1 MQYLVN
7 EEKICK
13 NFIYKLGILGK
24 IIQINIMSL
33 LIGQQQVN
41 TPIFLAPMAGITDLP
56 FRRVVSRFK
65 TGHFISEMIASQEI
79 LSGRP
84 GVRQKAELGVDTGNT
99 SIQISGRDPYAI
111 SETAKLVEGL
121 GAKIIDINM
130 GCPAKKVVNGYAGSA
145 LLKDLA
151 LAAKLIEAVVT
162 SVSVP
167 VTLKTRLGWNDNDL
181 NAPSL
186 AKLAEHLGIKL
197 ITIHARTRCQF
208 YKGYARWNLVRRVK
222 ENVSIPVIVN
232 GDISDA
238 NSARAALK
246 ESTADGLMV
255 GRAIR
260 GRPWLL
266 NEIAAEL
273 WGHQKYNLSNF
284 SSLTELIIRHYE
296 EILSF
301 YGNELGV
308 KVARKHLGWYMDHGD
323 VLSEVRQYI
332 LTENSPKKVL
342 WKLKTVFDHR
352 EAA

>member
-1 MQYLVN
+1 
-7 EEKICK
+7 
-13 NFIYKLGILGK
+13 
-24 IIQINIMSL
+24 MSL
-33 LIGQQQVN
+33 FIGQHLVSP
-41 TPIFLAPMAGITDLP
+41 PIFLAPMAGITDLP
-56 FRRVVSRFK
+56 FRCVVSSFK

-99 SIQISGRDPYAI
+99 SVQISGRDPYAI

-121 GAKIIDINM
+121 GARIIDINM
-130 GCPAKKVVNGYAGSA
+130 GCPAKKVVNGYAGAA

-151 LAAKLIEAVVT
+151 LATKLIEAVVT

-167 VTLKTRLGWNDNDL
+167 VTLKTRLGWNDDNL

-186 AKLAEHLGIKL
+186 AKVAEQLGVKL

-208 YKGYARWNLVRRVK
+208 YKGDARWKLVQLVK
-222 ENVSIPVIVN
+222 ENVSIPVIIN
-232 GDISDA
+232 GDISDIK
-238 NSARAALK
+238 SARAALK

-266 NEIAAEL
+266 NEIAADL
-273 WGHQKYNLSNF
+273 WGYQKYNLINSD
-284 SSLTELIIRHYE
+284 SLTELIISHYE
-296 EILSF
+296 DILSF

-308 KVARKHLGWYMDHGD
+308 KVARKHLGWYMEYGG
-323 VLSEVRQYI
+323 VLSEVRRSI
-332 LTENSPKKVL
+332 LTEEFSKKVL
-342 WKLKTVFDHR
+342 SKLKTVFEYRD
-352 EAA
+352 AA

>member
-1 MQYLVN
+1 M
-7 EEKICK
+7 
-13 NFIYKLGILGK
+13 LGILSK
-24 IIQINIMSL
+24 IIQINVMPL
-33 LIGQQQVN
+33 LIGQHQIN
-41 TPIFLAPMAGITDLP
+41 PPIFLAPMAGITDLP

-84 GVRQKAELGVDTGNT
+84 GVMQKAELGLETGNT
-99 SIQISGRDPYAI
+99 SVQISGRDPYAL
-111 SETAKLVEGL
+111 SETAKLVAGM
-121 GAKIIDINM
+121 GAQIIDINM

-145 LLKDLA
+145 LLKDLD

-167 VTLKTRLGWNDNDL
+167 ITLKTRLGWDDNDF

-186 AKLAEHLGIKL
+186 AKVAEQLGIKL

-208 YKGYARWNLVRRVK
+208 YKGCARWHLVRRVK
-222 ENVSIPVIVN
+222 NNVSIPVIVN
-232 GDISDA
+232 GDILDL
-238 NSARAALK
+238 NSAREALK
-246 ESTADGLMV
+246 ESKADGLMV

-266 NEIAAEL
+266 NHIAADL
-273 WGHQKYNLSNF
+273 WGYRKYNLPNF
-284 SSLTELIIRHYE
+284 SSLTELIIGHYKD
-296 EILSF
+296 ILSF

-308 KVARKHLGWYMDHGD
+308 KVARKHLGWYMDHGN
-323 VLSEVRQYI
+323 VLSEVRKNI
-332 LTENSPKKVL
+332 LTENSPRKVL
-342 WKLKTVFDHR
+342 GKLKTVFDHR

>member
-1 MQYLVN
+1 M
-7 EEKICK
+7 
-13 NFIYKLGILGK
+13 LGILSK
-24 IIQINIMSL
+24 IIQINVMRIS
-33 LIGQQQVN
+33 IGQNQIDP
-41 TPIFLAPMAGITDLP
+41 PIFLAPMAGITDLP

-65 TGHFISEMIASQEI
+65 TGHFLSEMIASQEI

-84 GVRQKAELGVDTGNT
+84 GVRQKAELGLDTGNT
-99 SIQISGRDPYAI
+99 SVQISGRDPYAI
-111 SETAKLVEGL
+111 SETAKLVEGM
-121 GAKIIDINM
+121 GAQIIDINM
-130 GCPAKKVVNGYAGSA
+130 GCPAKKVVNGFAGSA

-167 VTLKTRLGWNDNDL
+167 VTLKTRLGWDDNEL

-186 AKLAEHLGIKL
+186 AIVAEQLGIKL
-197 ITIHARTRCQF
+197 VTIHARTRCQF
-208 YKGYARWNLVRRVK
+208 YKGDARWDLVGRVK

-232 GDISDA
+232 GDISDS

-246 ESTADGLMV
+246 ESKADGLMV

-266 NEIAAEL
+266 NQIAADL
-273 WGHQKYNLSNF
+273 WGYPKHKL
-284 SSLTELIIRHYE
+284 SSLSSFTELIISHYE
-296 EILSF
+296 DILSF

-308 KVARKHLGWYMDHGD
+308 KVARKHLGWYMDHGN

-332 LTENSPKKVL
+332 LTETSPNKVL
-342 WKLKTVFDHR
+342 CMLKKMFDHR
-352 EAA
+352 QAA

>member
-1 MQYLVN
+1 M
-7 EEKICK
+7 
-13 NFIYKLGILGK
+13 
-24 IIQINIMSL
+24 L
-33 LIGQQQVN
+33 LSIGQFEVN
-41 TPIFLAPMAGITDLP
+41 PPIFLAPMAGITDLP
-56 FRRVVSRFK
+56 FRGVVSRFK
-65 TGHFISEMIASQEI
+65 TGHFVSEMVASQEL
-79 LSGRP
+79 LSGKP
-84 GVRQKAELGVDTGNT
+84 GVRQKAELGVDTSNT
-99 SIQISGRDPYAI
+99 SIQISGKDPRCI
-111 SETAKLVEGL
+111 SETAKLVEDL
-121 GAKIIDINM
+121 GAQIIDINM

-151 LAAKLIEAVVT
+151 LAANLIEAVVN

-167 VTLKTRLGWNDNDL
+167 VTLKTRLGWDDNDF
-181 NAPSL
+181 NAPIL
-186 AKLAEHLGIKL
+186 AKLAEQLGIKL

-208 YKGYARWNLVRRVK
+208 YKGYARWSLVRRVK
-222 ENVSIPVIVN
+222 ENVSVPVIVN

-266 NEIAAEL
+266 NEIAANL

-284 SSLTELIIRHYE
+284 TSLTELIIRHYE

-301 YGNELGV
+301 YGSELGV
-308 KVARKHLGWYMDHGD
+308 KVARKHLGWYMDYGN
-323 VLSEVRQYI
+323 VLSEVRRNI
-332 LTENSPKKVL
+332 LTENSPNKVL

>member
-1 MQYLVN
+1 M
-7 EEKICK
+7 
-13 NFIYKLGILGK
+13 IL
-24 IIQINIMSL
+24 S
-33 LIGQQQVN
+33 IGQFEVN
-41 TPIFLAPMAGITDLP
+41 PPIFLAPMVGITDLP
-56 FRRVVSRFK
+56 FRRVVSHFK
-65 TGHFISEMIASQEI
+65 TGHFVSEMVASQEL

-84 GVRQKAELGVDTGNT
+84 GVRQKAELGLYSGNT
-99 SIQISGRDPYAI
+99 SVQISGRDPYSI
-111 SETAKLVEGL
+111 SETAKLVEDL
-121 GAKIIDINM
+121 GAQIIDINM

-151 LAAKLIEAVVT
+151 LAAKLMESVVT

-167 VTLKTRLGWNDNDL
+167 VTLKTRLGWDDNDL

-186 AKLAEHLGIKL
+186 AKVAEQLGIKL
-197 ITIHARTRCQF
+197 VTIHARTRCQF
-208 YKGYARWNLVRRVK
+208 YKGYARWKLVRRVK

-238 NSARAALK
+238 NSAKTALK

-260 GRPWLL
+260 GKPWLL
-266 NEIAAEL
+266 NEMASDL
-273 WGHQKYNLSNF
+273 WGHQKYNLPNF
-284 SSLTELIIRHYE
+284 ASLTELIIGHYE

-308 KVARKHLGWYMDHGD
+308 KVARKHLGWYMDYGK

-332 LTENSPKKVL
+332 LTENSPNKVL
-342 WKLKTVFDHR
+342 WNLKTVIDHR